1 MNCLFQD
8 ILRSVHKDIK
18 LSFHQKNPSPSVCVP
33 QLRVQRGTKE
43 FPLAVGL
50 KQETTQKPSAGGG
63 REFPVPQDQVDIFT
77 GSTSGGS
84 ASILPPP
91 HRNGGS
97 TSSKVLSVP
106 FADESQAP
114 EPAQIWPLHVFVE

>member
-1 MNCLFQD
+1 M
-8 ILRSVHKDIK
+8 HKDIK
-18 LSFHQKNPSPSVCVP
+18 FSFHQKSPSSSVRVP
-33 QLRVQRGTKE
+33 QLRVQRGKKE
-43 FPLAVGL
+43 FPQAVGL

-84 ASILPPP
+84 ISILPPP

-97 TSSKVLSVP
+97 MSSQVLSVLC
-106 FADESQAP
+106 ADESQAP
-114 EPAQIWPLHVFVE
+114 VPAQLWPLHVFVE